1 MPLRGKGKKV
11 MDEKKRAE
19 VLRDMRN
26 GYEKMTVADLMDA
39 VMEGDH
45 GMSIGILLSAGPKE
59 DATMA
64 VFAVRGADT
73 IGMIQ
78 KCLGH
83 MVAEDAPVDD
93 LSDHRMARSPYGPH

>member
-1 MPLRGKGKKV
+1 

-19 VLRDMRN
+19 IFRDMRD
-26 GYEKMTVADLMDA
+26 GYEKMTVADLLDA
-39 VMEGDH
+39 VMEIGH
-45 GMSIGILLSAGPKE
+45 GRSIGILLSPGPKE

-83 MVAEDAPVDD
+83 MVAEDTPVDD
-93 LSDHRMARSPYGPH
+93 LSGQSATSGPYGPH